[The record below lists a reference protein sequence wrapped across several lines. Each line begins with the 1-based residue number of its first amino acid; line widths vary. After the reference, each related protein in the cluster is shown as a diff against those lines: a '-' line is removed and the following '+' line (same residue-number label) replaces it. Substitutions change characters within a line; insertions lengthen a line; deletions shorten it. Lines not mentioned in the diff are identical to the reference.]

1 MKKCLSIIVTLALA
15 FSAAAC
21 GKNTDAPVQ
30 REAAADANVAERV
43 ENDDNNSSTG
53 GQTAYLSLLPTSLAV
68 RLPLKRSPKP
78 LSAVI
83 IFPQAF

>member
-30 REAAADANVAERV
+30 REAAADADAAERV

-53 GQTAYLSLLPTSLAV
+53 
-68 RLPLKRSPKP
+68 
-78 LSAVI
+78 
-83 IFPQAF
+83 

>member
-30 REAAADANVAERV
+30 REAAADADAAERV
-43 ENDDNNSSTG
+43 EIAVPADRRLI
-53 GQTAYLSLLPTSLAV
+53 LSLLPTSLAV